1 MKKLIMLL
9 LSAVMILSLFTG
21 CRRQTNG
28 NPGDPTVNS
37 SSDSTTVPSTTRPAT
52 RPSTEPTIETTM
64 PDSTVDSG
72 SDFTNGSDSSE
83 DATMNSD
90 ARRRDRILPHR

>member
-21 CRRQTNG
+21 CRRQTN
-28 NPGDPTVNS
+28 GDPTVNS

-64 PDSTVDSG
+64 PDSTVDTG